1 MDRQSQRR
9 RTLVCKAVL
18 NAPASPKARF
28 TASVRNAMTVPKI
41 TLEQTRGVAQ
51 LARLALSESELEVI
65 RGQLDSILKYMAELE
80 TLDIVDVE
88 PTFYSIAM
96 EAPLRA
102 DITATSLP
110 RDEALRAA
118 PEQSDGAFAVPKIME

>member
-1 MDRQSQRR
+1 
-9 RTLVCKAVL
+9 
-18 NAPASPKARF
+18 
-28 TASVRNAMTVPKI
+28 MTVPKI